1 MTIEILFGEAC
12 NLHGDGQN
20 VAYLQA
26 SLPDAE
32 FVFTPLTEEPYF
44 LQNRPDMIYL
54 GSMSES
60 IQRRVINKLMPY
72 RTRLLEL
79 VESGMLFL
87 ATGNAGDIFCKQ
99 IDYITEEICID
110 GLDFFDN
117 TAKVDWFKRY
127 NGKILGTFEGIDIVG
142 FKSQFSMIEGDNS
155 SHYFFEAQRGI
166 GINPSTKL
174 EGLKMKNLIC
184 TQILGPMLASN
195 PLFTQYLM
203 ELLGVTEQP
212 AYFDAAKDAYD
223 QRLSEFK
230 DPKVYF

>member
-20 VAYLQA
+20 VTYLQA

-32 FVFTPLTEEPYF
+32 FIFTPLTEEPYF
-44 LQNRPDMIYL
+44 VQNKPDMIYL

-60 IQRRVINKLMPY
+60 IQRRVIEKLMPH
-72 RTRLLEL
+72 RARLLEL
-79 VESGMLFL
+79 VEDGIVFL
-87 ATGNAGDIFCKQ
+87 ATGNAGDIFCKK
-99 IDYITEEICID
+99 IEYITEAICVE

-117 TAKVDWFKRY
+117 VAKVNWFDRY
-127 NGKILGTFEGIDIVG
+127 NGKILGKFEDIEIIG

-166 GINPSTKL
+166 GINPSTNL
-174 EGLKMKNLIC
+174 EGLKKNNLIC
-184 TQILGPMLASN
+184 TQVLGPMLTSN

-203 ELLGVTEQP
+203 GLLGESKQP
-212 AYFDAAKDAYD
+212 AYFEAAKDAYD

>member
-20 VAYLQA
+20 VTYLQA

-32 FVFTPLTEEPYF
+32 FIFTPLTEEPF
-44 LQNRPDMIYL
+44 FVQNKPDMIYL

-60 IQRRVINKLMPY
+60 IQRRVIHKLIPH
-72 RTRLLEL
+72 RARLLEL
-79 VESGMLFL
+79 VEDGVLFL
-87 ATGNAGDIFCKQ
+87 ATGNAGDIFCKR
-99 IDYITEEICID
+99 IDYITEELSVE
-110 GLDFFDN
+110 GLAFFNN

-166 GINPSTKL
+166 GINPGTKL
-174 EGLKMKNLIC
+174 EGLKTKNLIC
-184 TQILGPMLASN
+184 TQILGPVLPSN
-195 PLFTQYLM
+195 PLFAQYLM
-203 ELLGVTEQP
+203 GLLGATEQP

-230 DPKVYF
+230 DPNVYF